1 MSSTCCENGA
11 VPEADASQGLQKVVD
26 GLLELTRRTHEV
38 MSSVAVRHDLT
49 APQVG
54 LLRLLDEPI
63 SMRAFAEELAC
74 DPSNVTGL
82 VDRVERLGLVE
93 RVPDPGDRRIRMLTL
108 TSKGRRLR
116 EEVNREVARELTSA
130 LRLKPEDH
138 DQVLRLTANLRSA
151 SDAGSGEH
159 TAG

>member
-1 MSSTCCENGA
+1 
-11 VPEADASQGLQKVVD
+11 VPDTRADQGLHDVVE
-26 GLLELTRRTHEV
+26 GLLELTRRTHDV
-38 MSSVAVRHDLT
+38 MSSVAGRHDLT

-54 LLRLLDEPI
+54 LLRLLDEPV

-116 EEVNREVARELTSA
+116 EQINGELAGELATA
-130 LRLKPEDH
+130 LGIRTEDH
-138 DQVLRLTANLRSA
+138 EPVLRLIANLTPISNSA
-151 SDAGSGEH
+151 SSEG
-159 TAG
+159 TAT